1 MKVGVATG
9 CCPGRRCALALLPQ
23 FGLAGI
29 IAVAGFEQTPARGS
43 GTKDV
48 MQDDR
53 ANDLASPSEEWL
65 IRETQQG
72 RPKALDALLE
82 RHLPALRVF
91 VRLRLDRELRAR
103 ESEMDV
109 VQSVCRE
116 LLAHLGDFEYR
127 GEAPFRK
134 WLYVAALNK
143 LRQKGRYYRAE
154 KRDHER
160 EHIGDRESILINAYE
175 SVFSPSRQ
183 AMAREQIE
191 LLEAAFDRL
200 PDDHREV
207 ITLARVVRLPH
218 SEIANAMGRTVPAVK
233 NLLARAL
240 VRLTTALSDLE
251 KESRGGLSR

>member
-1 MKVGVATG
+1 M
-9 CCPGRRCALALLPQ
+9 LPRSRP
-23 FGLAGI
+23 AGI
-29 IAVAGFEQTPARGS
+29 IVVPGLRRIPARDS
-43 GTKDV
+43 GTHDL

-53 ANDLASPSEEWL
+53 ANDTASLSDERL

-72 RPKALDALLE
+72 KSEALDALLE

-91 VRLRLDRELRAR
+91 VRLRLGGELRAR

-116 LLAHLGDFEYR
+116 LLVHLDDFEYR

-143 LRQKGRYYRAE
+143 LRQKDRYYRAQ
-154 KRDHER
+154 KREHER
-160 EHIGDRESILINAYE
+160 ELIGDRESILINAYE

-183 AMAREQIE
+183 AMAREQVE
-191 LLEAAFDRL
+191 LLETAFGRL

-207 ITLARVVRLPH
+207 ITLAKVVRLPH
-218 SEIANAMGRTVPAVK
+218 VEIASAMGRTVPAVK

-240 VRLTTALSDLE
+240 VKLTTALSELE
-251 KESRGGLSR
+251 KEGGGRLAT